1 MCAIIR
7 KWISLP
13 LTMLRIVR
21 PGMMGWTFPLNLL
34 RGLRAQMAHGTTHR
48 AEKGKGMEEISVI
61 GIDLAKNVFE
71 LCALSRSGE
80 AVWTKRLKRLALIKF
95 MEEEAPRCMIG
106 MEACG
111 GAHHWGRWLL
121 ARGFQVKLMAP
132 SR

>member
-1 MCAIIR
+1 
-7 KWISLP
+7 
-13 LTMLRIVR
+13 
-21 PGMMGWTFPLNLL
+21 
-34 RGLRAQMAHGTTHR
+34 
-48 AEKGKGMEEISVI
+48 MEEISVI